1 MFVDGVG
8 GASTAARC
16 WTGRPSLPQTDG
28 SDCLELSP
36 PPVTSR
42 QGNDHLYLLGC
53 EQSTGVRGFSRPVVQ
68 VWNGNQVLIA
78 VGRLLAEVVF
88 KWVNYSGSRG
98 FTFRVQQNEG
108 GPWFPLSP

>member
-1 MFVDGVG
+1 MFVDGVS

-42 QGNDHLYLLGC
+42 QGNDRLYLLGC
-53 EQSTGVRGFSRPVVQ
+53 EQSTGVRGFFAACCPSLERKSSAHSGWSVV
-68 VWNGNQVLIA
+68 
-78 VGRLLAEVVF
+78 
-88 KWVNYSGSRG
+88 SRG
-98 FTFRVQQNEG
+98 C
-108 GPWFPLSP
+108 L